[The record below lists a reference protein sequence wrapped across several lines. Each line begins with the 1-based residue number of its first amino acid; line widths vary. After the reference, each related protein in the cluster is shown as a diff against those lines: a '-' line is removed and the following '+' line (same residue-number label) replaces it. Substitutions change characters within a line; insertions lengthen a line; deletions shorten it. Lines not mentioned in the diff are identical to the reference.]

1 MSTTAR
7 LASAVQG
14 ARAVAAQGD
23 TRGAFALLD
32 EAVDRAGA
40 QLGTDDP
47 EVLAATGLLAK
58 FHADLG
64 ELADARR
71 VLEESLAAGYQRLG
85 DGHEVMLGLAYE
97 LARIA
102 DELGNVFEAKRRYG
116 QLVRLGPQ
124 ALGDDHPSVRAARR
138 YLGLAEQAPPV
149 HVPHTTA
156 PAPFDPVSPPRAAGP
171 QIWPAEDR
179 PVFEPHSPWPEMQ
192 PSGPPAYGP
201 PPVSV
206 PPISV
211 PPVSIP
217 PASTPPVSVPAAFSA
232 PPSYGPPPVSTPPLY
247 GPPPVSTPPAHG
259 SLPSAEALPYGTTG
273 YPASAPPASAPPA
286 SAPPASGP
294 PASAPPASGPPAS
307 APPWA
312 EQEPA
317 DVTDWEP
324 KRRSPVT
331 ALLVIALVALVGGA
345 AAAVVAFVV
354 ARPGGTDQAAPP
366 LATATSGP
374 APSQGGGPTGN
385 PRAPTQ
391 LRLRDDRTAITLTWI
406 DPSAGTVP
414 FIVAG
419 GQEGALRQLQV
430 MPAGSTTYTINGL
443 NPKLDY
449 CFTVAA
455 VYSTDSVELSDL
467 ACTNRA

>member
-1 MSTTAR
+1 MSTTGR

-32 EAVDRAGA
+32 EAVERAGA
-40 QLGTDDP
+40 EAGPDDP

-71 VLEESLAAGYQRLG
+71 VLEESLAAGYHRLG

-116 QLVRLGPQ
+116 QLVRLGPL

-149 HVPHTTA
+149 HVPHATA
-156 PAPFDPVSPPRAAGP
+156 PASFDPVSPPTAAGP
-171 QIWPAEDR
+171 QIWPADDPPGDD
-179 PVFEPHSPWPEMQ
+179 PVPLWP
-192 PSGPPAYGP
+192 PSGPPASGPPPVPVPVAGPIVSAPPSYAPPPISTPPAYGP
-201 PPVSV
+201 PPVS
-206 PPISV
+206 
-211 PPVSIP
+211 
-217 PASTPPVSVPAAFSA
+217 T
-232 PPSYGPPPVSTPPLY
+232 PPSYGP
-247 GPPPVSTPPAHG
+247 
-259 SLPSAEALPYGTTG
+259 LPSAEAPAYGVTG
-273 YPASAPPASAPPA
+273 Y
-286 SAPPASGP
+286 PASGP
-294 PASAPPASGPPAS
+294 PASGPPYGYPASGPPAS
-307 APPWA
+307 APPWVA
-312 EQEPA
+312 QEPA
-317 DVTDWEP
+317 EVAEFEEAP
-324 KRRSPVT
+324 RRRSPVT
-331 ALLVIALVALVGGA
+331 ALLVIALVAVLGGA
-345 AAAVVAFVV
+345 AAAVVAFVI
-354 ARPGGTDQAAPP
+354 ARPQTSDPAAQPSGAP
-366 LATATSGP
+366 AATLTTAPAISASGP
-374 APSQGGGPTGN
+374 AGN
-385 PRAPTQ
+385 PKAPAQ
-391 LRLRDDRTAITLTWI
+391 LRLRDDRTAITLTWV
-406 DPSAGTVP
+406 DPSDGTVP

-419 GQEGALRQLQV
+419 GQQGALRQLQV

-467 ACTNRA
+467 ACTNRT